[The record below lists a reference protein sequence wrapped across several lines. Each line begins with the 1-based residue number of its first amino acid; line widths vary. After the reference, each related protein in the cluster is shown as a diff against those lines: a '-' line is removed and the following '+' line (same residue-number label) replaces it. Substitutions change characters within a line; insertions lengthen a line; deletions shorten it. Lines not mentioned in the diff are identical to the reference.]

1 MTFRE
6 RFMAGEA
13 EFDEIFDLT
22 DEWNMSDDTITLR
35 EYLGLT
41 VEEEDIWVSD
51 SDEALEEFMI
61 RERTRKIFFA
71 DLDGTL
77 LNDQK
82 QITPAMRA
90 VLNDIRSAG
99 HLIVITTGRV
109 LPSALRQAKKLGLD
123 APGCYIIC
131 CNGGQIYDP
140 SRREF
145 LHADSVSIPLV
156 KKCVDAARENGIFIQ
171 SYTHDDVIADEDNDE
186 LRAYCSLQDL
196 PWKIVP
202 DLTEALV
209 SCPPP
214 KLLAIDTKEPGRLV
228 GFRDHLQEIVGD
240 ELNLFLSNP
249 WYLEIVPKGTD
260 KGAAVRKVCD
270 ILGVP
275 VERTLSAGDAD
286 NDIPMLKAAGTGVAM
301 KNAFDTVK
309 AAADIVTEEDN
320 NHDGLLPIL
329 RKFFL
334 EK

>member
-61 RERTRKIFFA
+61 QERTRKIFFA

-90 VLNDIRSAG
+90 VLDDIRAAG

-156 KKCVDAARENGIFIQ
+156 KKCADAARENGIFIQ

-275 VERTLSAGDAD
+275 VERALSAGDAD

-320 NHDGLLPIL
+320 NHDGLLPVL